1 MFEKLKK
8 RWRISSIWQLL
19 LIIVVFAI
27 TGSSSM
33 FLTNPI
39 LKFLEINPDKMNL
52 FLFYFYKIGII
63 FILYQFLLLWFG
75 FIFGQYNFFWRFITN
90 MLTKMT
96 FGVYRS
102 KKKSR
107 INRDFKYSNQFSFS
121 SNHKHKT
128 KL

>member
-1 MFEKLKK
+1 
-8 RWRISSIWQLL
+8 
-19 LIIVVFAI
+19 
-27 TGSSSM
+27 M

-39 LKFLEINPDKMNL
+39 LKFLEINLDKMNL

-75 FIFGQYNFFWRFITN
+75 FIFGQYNFFWKFITN

-107 INRDFKYSNQFSFS
+107 MNRDFKYSIKFNFS

>member
-1 MFEKLKK
+1 
-8 RWRISSIWQLL
+8 
-19 LIIVVFAI
+19 
-27 TGSSSM
+27 M

-39 LKFLEINPDKMNL
+39 LKFLEINLDKMNL

-75 FIFGQYNFFWRFITN
+75 FLFGQYNFFWRFITN

-102 KKKSR
+102 KKNPEKSR
-107 INRDFKYSNQFSFS
+107 F
-121 SNHKHKT
+121 
-128 KL
+128 